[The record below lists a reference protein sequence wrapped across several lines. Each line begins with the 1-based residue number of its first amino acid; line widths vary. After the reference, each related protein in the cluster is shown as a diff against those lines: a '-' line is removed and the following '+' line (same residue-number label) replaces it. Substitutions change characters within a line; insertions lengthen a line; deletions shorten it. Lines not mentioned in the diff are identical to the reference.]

1 MLYYK
6 DHKDKLS
13 TQNPQLSDEDLRK
26 YSKERFI
33 SLEAEEKSMYM
44 DNFHKNNLQYYQK
57 LHQLK

>member
-6 DHKDKLS
+6 DHKDEFSKE
-13 TQNPQLSDEDLRK
+13 NPQLIDEDLRK

-44 DNFHKNNLQYYQK
+44 ENFRKNNVQYCLKLQE
-57 LHQLK
+57 LK